1 MTADLLCRV
10 FEALIDAGQPELAGE
25 VWDLWPTVA
34 SE

>member
-1 MTADLLCRV
+1 MTAELLCRV
-10 FEALIDAGQPELAGE
+10 FEALIDASQDELAAV